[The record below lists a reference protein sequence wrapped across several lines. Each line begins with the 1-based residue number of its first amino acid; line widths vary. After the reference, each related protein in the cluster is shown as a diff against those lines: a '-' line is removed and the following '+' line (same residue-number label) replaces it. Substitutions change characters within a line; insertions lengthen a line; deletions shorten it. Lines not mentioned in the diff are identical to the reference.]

1 MSAALVIHHFG
12 SKEGL
17 RKACD
22 DYIAEEI
29 RTGKSAS
36 LQTKDP
42 ADWFAQMAEIES
54 YAPLMAYLVRSMQSG
69 SELAKMLWRKMIDDA
84 EQYME
89 EGVRSGLIKPSR
101 DPRARAKYLG
111 MTGGGGFLLYLQMH
125 DNPTDLRAVLRD
137 YGEEMVLPA
146 LEIYTEGLMTDST
159 MYDAFLQAREKG
171 IPFHIQR
178 RRTAMTATSLQRAN
192 TTRSQLAVEIQG
204 LSKSFGRTKA
214 LDGLDLTVAPG
225 DITGFLGPNGAGKS
239 TTIRVLLGLLRA
251 DGGTVRL
258 LGGDPWRDAVA
269 LHRRIAY
276 VPGDVTLWP
285 NLTGLQAI
293 DFLARLRGN
302 GVDTRRRDQ
311 LIERFELDPHKKA
324 RTYSKGNR
332 QKVAIV
338 AAFSTNAELYI
349 LDEPTSG
356 LDPLMEKAF
365 QTCVGE
371 VADRGAAVLLSSHIL
386 AEVEKLCDNV
396 TIIRAGR
403 AVKSGTLEQL
413 RHLMRTTI
421 TVRGR
426 GDVRALQQVP
436 YVHDFSSQDGVARF
450 SVDRNDLDFTME
462 HLTELGIEELT
473 VTPASLEDLFLRE
486 YQGVNR

>member
-1 MSAALVIHHFG
+1 
-12 SKEGL
+12 
-17 RKACD
+17 
-22 DYIAEEI
+22 
-29 RTGKSAS
+29 
-36 LQTKDP
+36 
-42 ADWFAQMAEIES
+42 
-54 YAPLMAYLVRSMQSG
+54 
-69 SELAKMLWRKMIDDA
+69 
-84 EQYME
+84 
-89 EGVRSGLIKPSR
+89 
-101 DPRARAKYLG
+101 
-111 MTGGGGFLLYLQMH
+111 
-125 DNPTDLRAVLRD
+125 
-137 YGEEMVLPA
+137 
-146 LEIYTEGLMTDST
+146 
-159 MYDAFLQAREKG
+159 
-171 IPFHIQR
+171 
-178 RRTAMTATSLQRAN
+178 MTAQTNGYPKRFD
-192 TTRSQLAVEIQG
+192 TTERSQLAVEIRG

-239 TTIRVLLGLLRA
+239 TTLRVLLGLLRA
-251 DGGTVRL
+251 DGGSTRL
-258 LGGDPWRDAVA
+258 LGGDPWRDAVE

-302 GVDTRRRDQ
+302 GVDTRRRDE
-311 LIERFELDPHKKA
+311 LIDRFELDPHKKA

-365 QTCVGE
+365 QTCVEE
-371 VADRGAAVLLSSHIL
+371 VAGSGAAVLLSSHIL
-386 AEVEKLCDNV
+386 AEVEKLCDKV

-403 AVKSGTLEQL
+403 AVKSGTLDEL
-413 RHLMRTTI
+413 RHLMRTTV
-421 TVRGR
+421 TVRTR
-426 GDVRALQQVP
+426 GDGKSLQELP
-436 YVHDFSSQDGVARF
+436 YVHDFNADNGQVRF

-462 HLTELGIEELT
+462 HLTDLGIQELT

-486 YQGVNR
+486 YQGVS